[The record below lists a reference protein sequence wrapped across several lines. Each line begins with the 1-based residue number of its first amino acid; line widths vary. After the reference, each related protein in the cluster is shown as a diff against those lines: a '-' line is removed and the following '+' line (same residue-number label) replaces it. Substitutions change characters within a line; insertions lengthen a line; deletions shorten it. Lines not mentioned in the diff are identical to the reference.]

1 MNEVDK
7 SRVSRAISII
17 DRMLYELQNARE
29 SFKSARRWGIAD
41 IWGGGLFTNLIKHSR
56 ISDAAG
62 AMSNINY
69 ELGQLRE
76 VLEGIA
82 LPPEGDY
89 NVRPGGFATFADF
102 YFNGFFSD
110 MYMQSKIVNSLDA
123 VDELGVKLQDLRE
136 KLVRIS

>member
-1 MNEVDK
+1 
-7 SRVSRAISII
+7 
-17 DRMLYELQNARE
+17 MLYELQDAEE
-29 SFKSARRWGIAD
+29 SFRSARRWGIVD
-41 IWGGGLFTNLIKHSR
+41 IWGGGLFTNFIKHSR

-62 AMSNINY
+62 TMSNINY

-76 VLEGIA
+76 ILEGIA

-110 MYMQSKIVNSLDA
+110 MYMQSKIVNSIDA
-123 VDELGVKLQDLRE
+123 VQDLERNLE
-136 KLVRIS
+136 DLRANLVRYE